1 MHPRHAERRLALD
14 ALYQADVMG
23 VAPSAVLEDWQEATG
38 DETPA
43 FAAELV
49 RGVEDHLAEIDGVIG
64 DLAEGWT
71 VDRLAAVDRAILRLA
86 ILELLYRTDTPVAV
100 AVSEAVETAH
110 ELSTED
116 SGRFVN
122 GILGRVARERAAER
136 RG

>member
-1 MHPRHAERRLALD
+1 MHPRHVERRLALD
-14 ALYQADVMG
+14 ALYQADVTG
-23 VAPSAVLEDWQEATG
+23 VAPSAVLEEWREATG
-38 DETPA
+38 DETAA
-43 FAAELV
+43 FAGELV
-49 RGVEDHLAEIDGVIG
+49 RGVEDHLPEIDGVIG

-100 AVSEAVETAH
+100 AVSEAVEAAH

-122 GILGRVARERAAER
+122 GILGRVARERAADR
-136 RG
+136 